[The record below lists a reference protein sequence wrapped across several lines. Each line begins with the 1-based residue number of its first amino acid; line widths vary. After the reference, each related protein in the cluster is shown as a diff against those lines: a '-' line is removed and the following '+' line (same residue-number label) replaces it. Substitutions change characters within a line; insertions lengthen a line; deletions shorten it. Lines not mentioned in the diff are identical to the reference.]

1 MKKYLFILA
10 TAAIVASCSDL
21 DTFKKDIQNGNNEAI
36 SFASYSQPA
45 TRAENSNATH
55 TWDFFTHHT
64 TFEVW
69 GYKNTEADAV
79 FSRDVVT
86 VAEAVSPATGY
97 TYTYSPLRYWDKA
110 ATTYYFYAAAPS
122 NANWVFTGVDDIAS
136 QNTGYFTTTSTL
148 TGSNLISTPGADL
161 LNSFKDAT
169 DKDKLIAE
177 PCSVDKAKFGIEP
190 VQLNFIHILSKLN
203 VSIKKDN
210 AKLASQTVTL
220 KSIEIN
226 NLYNK
231 ASFDESTIDANLAN
245 GSNARWTKDNEA
257 TNVSYTFNTDNEIA
271 ATKKYY
277 IESLVI
283 PQDAEVELVA
293 LDGKHHDAVDAVK
306 YTTLAAYNA
315 AHENDQL
322 TEEQWDALNTDNQT
336 WEGYNEAVTDD
347 TKDVSDADEFAT
359 LLATLIKEP
368 AIEEID
374 AISDSSKPYMK
385 IVYTIK
391 DGNNTAEQFTAYFN
405 LATAFKGAAA
415 QASTLSFYEGWQN
428 TLNIIISPD
437 VIEFS
442 ADVYEWSTKTEK
454 DLTVQ

>member
-10 TAAIVASCSDL
+10 TAAIVVSCSDM
-21 DTFKKDIQNGNNEAI
+21 DTFKKDIQTGNEEAI

-69 GYKNTEADAV
+69 GYKNTEAGAV

-122 NANWVFTGVDDIAS
+122 NANWEFTGVDNIAS
-136 QNTGYFTTTSTL
+136 QNAGYFTTTSTL

-177 PCSVDKAKFGIEP
+177 PRPVDKTKFGTEP

-203 VSIKKDN
+203 VSIKKDD
-210 AKLASQTVTL
+210 AKLANQTVTL
-220 KSIEIN
+220 KSIEIK

-231 ASFDESTIDANLAN
+231 GNFDEHTVVANLAN
-245 GSNARWTKDNEA
+245 GSNARWEKDANA
-257 TNVSYTFNTDNEIA
+257 TNVTYAFNTDNEIT

-283 PQDAEVELVA
+283 PQDAEVEAVA
-293 LDGKHHDAVDAVK
+293 LDGQAHAAVDAVK
-306 YTTLAAYNA
+306 YTTLAAYNS
-315 AHENDQL
+315 AHQNEQL
-322 TEEQWDALNTDNQT
+322 TQAQWDALNVENQT
-336 WEGYNEAVTDD
+336 LEGYNTAVDPD
-347 TKDVSDADEFAT
+347 LADEDEFNA
-359 LLATLIKEP
+359 LLATLIEEP
-368 AIEEID
+368 AIA
-374 AISDSSKPYMK
+374 AINAATDTSKPYMK

-405 LATAFKGAAA
+405 LATAFKGTAE

-428 TLNIIISPD
+428 TLNITISPD

-442 ADVYEWSTKTEK
+442 ADIYQWPTKTEK